1 MARLT
6 VSEAKYL
13 SFPRP
18 NFLRNDRVSNVR
30 HRHTVMTVSI
40 GWYPGYPLSRNSKNL
55 TRPPYHC
62 PGRKLDCIIIII

>member
-30 HRHTVMTVSI
+30 HRHPPVPP
-40 GWYPGYPLSRNSKNL
+40 PGGQSE
-55 TRPPYHC
+55 H
-62 PGRKLDCIIIII
+62 DCEYWLLLGILAIRYQGIPKI